1 MPMCNKIL
9 LVEDEKDLARAESKI
24 LEFNKYEVKVANNG
38 QEALDMQKED
48 NFDVVILDIM
58 MPVMDGMT
66 CLKEMRKT
74 GINTPVILLTAK
86 AQVDD
91 KVEGLDAGA
100 NDYLVKPFNMKE
112 LLARIRVLTRDN
124 EQKNNL
130 FVVGNITFDK
140 EKAELSNNKQ
150 MVFKLSDKE
159 TGIMEMLIK
168 NQDRKIT
175 KAELGQR
182 VWQDD
187 DVEDASV
194 KMYMSYLKEK
204 FSALESEVVINEEDG
219 YKLEKL

>member
-1 MPMCNKIL
+1 MCNKIL

-24 LEFNKYEVKVANNG
+24 LEFNKYQVKVAYNG

-66 CLKEMRKT
+66 CLREMRKT

-86 AQVDD
+86 AQIDD

-112 LLARIRVLTRDN
+112 LLARIRVLTRAN
-124 EQKNNL
+124 EDKNNI
-130 FVVGNITFDK
+130 FAIGNIIFDK
-140 EKAELSNNKQ
+140 EKSELSNNKQ

-159 TGIMEMLIK
+159 SGIMEMLIK
-168 NQDRKIT
+168 NQDRIFDTFINCFIVEQKRYLYDWKT
-175 KAELGQR
+175 KMEIYWNFN
-182 VWQDD
+182 VSCHHCYFTFIWN
-187 DVEDASV
+187 
-194 KMYMSYLKEK
+194 Y
-204 FSALESEVVINEEDG
+204 FSMR
-219 YKLEKL
+219 

>member
-1 MPMCNKIL
+1 MCNKIL
-9 LVEDEKDLARAESKI
+9 LVEDEKELARAESKI

-66 CLKEMRKT
+66 CLRQMRKT

-86 AQVDD
+86 AQIDD

-112 LLARIRVLTRDN
+112 LLARIRVLTRASED
-124 EQKNNL
+124 KNHI
-130 FVVGNITFDK
+130 FAVGNIVFDK
-140 EKAELSNNKQ
+140 EKSELSNNKE
-150 MVFKLSDKE
+150 MIFKLSDKE
-159 TGIMEMLIK
+159 SGIMEMLIK
-168 NQDRKIT
+168 NQDRKLT
-175 KAELGQR
+175 KAEIGQR

-187 DVEDASV
+187 GIEEASV

-204 FSALESEVVINEEDG
+204 FSALNSEFNINEDDG
-219 YKLEKL
+219 YMLEKL